1 MVGRIGRGFALI
13 FCVAALSG
21 TLFAQTG
28 KTITIRVLN
37 GKTGKPLAAAGF
49 LVRINHE
56 ETVHA
61 NWSVLNED
69 GTGKLTL
76 PEGALLLS
84 IHVTYEDTTQTYV
97 NCDSAS
103 EKANPVDRWYGI
115 PEILTS
121 GVVVPNGCV
130 KPSAAAKFKPIEAKP
145 GEFVVLVR
153 RKSTIEQYRD

>member
-1 MVGRIGRGFALI
+1 M
-13 FCVAALSG
+13 AALSG
-21 TLFAQTG
+21 SICAQTG
-28 KTITIRVLN
+28 KTITLRVID
-37 GKTGKPLAAAGF
+37 GKTGQPRAASGY

-61 NWSVLNED
+61 NWVIESED

-76 PEGALLLS
+76 PENASLLS
-84 IHVTYEDTTQTYV
+84 IQVAYDNSTQTYV

-103 EKANPVDRWYGI
+103 EKKNPIDRWYAI

-130 KPSAAAKFKPIEAKP
+130 KPSAATKYKPGSKP
-145 GEFVVLVR
+145 GEFVIFVR
-153 RKSTIEQYRD
+153 RKTTVEQFRD

>member
-1 MVGRIGRGFALI
+1 MVRRIGRGLSLL
-13 FCVAALSG
+13 FCMAALSG
-21 TLFAQTG
+21 SICAQTG
-28 KTITIRVLN
+28 KTITLRVID
-37 GKTGKPLAAAGF
+37 GKTGQPRAASGY

-61 NWSVLNED
+61 NWVIESED

-76 PEGALLLS
+76 PENASLLS
-84 IHVTYEDTTQTYV
+84 IQVAYDNSTQTYV

-103 EKANPVDRWYGI
+103 EKKNPIDRWYAI

-130 KPSAAAKFKPIEAKP
+130 KPSAATKYKPGSKP
-145 GEFVVLVR
+145 GEFVIFVR
-153 RKSTIEQYRD
+153 RKTTVEQFRD